1 LYRGESF
8 YYICQ
13 PWQNV
18 AEPKQMIL
26 MKRWIL
32 GIVGALCIIATAA
45 VAPEGIDSTDWKLY
59 KEDTGVQI
67 YMKKQ
72 TCDDEAN
79 GLFLEYVLIKLVNT
93 NNEPVEVSWI
103 AHRWLDNEP
112 AFDGNSD
119 EENSFVFSLQ
129 ANDEVEG
136 VCAQPGLSEYKR
148 FTRKT
153 STPILS
159 DLELAELTVTLK

>member
-1 LYRGESF
+1 
-8 YYICQ
+8 
-13 PWQNV
+13 
-18 AEPKQMIL
+18 

-32 GIVGALCIIATAA
+32 GIVGAICIVATAA
-45 VAPEGIDSTDWKLY
+45 VAPEGIDSAEWELY

-72 TCDDEAN
+72 TCNDEAN

-93 NNEPVEVSWI
+93 NNEPVDVSWI
-103 AHRWLDNEP
+103 AHRWLDNKP
-112 AFDGNSD
+112 AFDGNSED
-119 EENSFVFSLQ
+119 ENSFVFSIP
-129 ANDEVEG
+129 ANETLEG
-136 VCAQPGLSEYKR
+136 ECAQEGLSEYKR